1 MKNAGEPVP
10 RRLAV
15 QYAWLRIFGINFS
28 NLSNFEQTAICLLG
42 ILPITLAVC
51 LRPEGRHIVTCRVA
65 RLSQDHP
72 CIDLVFCCKC
82 GSANLDAD
90 RMCPATRCI
99 NCGCIED
106 SVVRANRLRPPVAK
120 RSVPH
125 GMVEKG
131 GAVFLR
137 PHSER
142 YGSI

>member
-1 MKNAGEPVP
+1 MKNVGEPVP
-10 RRLAV
+10 RRLTV
-15 QYAWLRIFGINFS
+15 QYALLRIFGINFS
-28 NLSNFEQTAICLLG
+28 NLINFEQTAICLLG
-42 ILPITLAVC
+42 ILLLTLAVC
-51 LRPEGRHIVTCRVA
+51 LRSEGGHIVTCRVA
-65 RLSQDHP
+65 RLSQDHHR
-72 CIDLVFCCKC
+72 IDQVFCCEC

-106 SVVRANRLRPPVAK
+106 AVVRANRLRPPVAK